1 MHRCYLPPEIHELVC
16 TDELDKTAGTHRWNK
31 KAANQLEK
39 LNNDCNRTVGLEGEL
54 HVCLR
59 VDLLK
64 DAAGSFG
71 KADRLC
77 TCMIRSWAEETNQLE
92 HQCSPNTIGTW
103 QWGICGLMGGAI
115 YGCYDLMDRAFKSL
129 NGQGIYHLV
138 GGALWFN
145 GWGSY
150 DKAAVSLRNMAKKCW
165 PSGENPFRSSHD
177 HRFRSLWTPDL
188 WTTTERVG
196 PLPT

>member
-1 MHRCYLPPEIHELVC
+1 MSFRNPVTCLLCPYFQQEKPVMNLMHRCYLPPEIHELVC

-39 LNNDCNRTVGLEGEL
+39 LNNDCNRTAGLEGEL

-77 TCMIRSWAEETNQLE
+77 TCMIRS
-92 HQCSPNTIGTW
+92 
-103 QWGICGLMGGAI
+103 
-115 YGCYDLMDRAFKSL
+115 
-129 NGQGIYHLV
+129 
-138 GGALWFN
+138 
-145 GWGSY
+145 
-150 DKAAVSLRNMAKKCW
+150 
-165 PSGENPFRSSHD
+165 
-177 HRFRSLWTPDL
+177 
-188 WTTTERVG
+188 
-196 PLPT
+196 